1 MVDSQT
7 ALVQNKVPTMFETR
21 QTQSYSFSFTLT
33 HLKPDNFLSKS
44 KSSGITIEIV
54 HDFNLM
60 SQPIKNDDCQY
71 IVRHCKLINTFEVA
85 ALERERI

>member
-1 MVDSQT
+1 
-7 ALVQNKVPTMFETR
+7 MFETQ

-33 HLKPDNFLSKS
+33 HLESDHFLSKS
-44 KSSGITIEIV
+44 KSSGITIEIM

-71 IVRHCKLINTFEVA
+71 IVRNYKLTNTFEVA
-85 ALERERI
+85 TLKRQRI